1 MVKKIYASTEH
12 GVHSLMNVVS
22 TLRRKEFDVVGVS
35 MDYIDDQRAELCIT
49 LREKAKLNAEYAKYQ
64 LEKIID
70 IENIF
75 ISGGEQL

>member
-1 MVKKIYASTEH
+1 MIKKIYAHTDH

-35 MDYIDDQRAELCIT
+35 MDYIDDQKAELCIT

-75 ISGGEQL
+75 ISGGDQV